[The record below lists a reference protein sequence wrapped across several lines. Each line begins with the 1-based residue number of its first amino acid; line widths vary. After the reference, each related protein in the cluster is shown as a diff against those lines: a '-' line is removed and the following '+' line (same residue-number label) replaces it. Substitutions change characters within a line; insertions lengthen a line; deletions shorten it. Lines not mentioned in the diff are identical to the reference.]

1 MDVFLSFM
9 SQSVLSI
16 LCLSAQTNAISGSE
30 ANVMSNK
37 FLSHIDQVDDIED
50 PMNTLPMEKTQ
61 SGRGNSDSRRRRIL
75 QR

>member
-9 SQSVLSI
+9 SPSVLSI

-50 PMNTLPMEKTQ
+50 PMNTDC
-61 SGRGNSDSRRRRIL
+61 N
-75 QR
+75 